1 MLCAMDLDSLETLS
15 DGGVI
20 LLDCHGQILDF
31 NRAAKP
37 WLASTALAAKAVAD
51 MVEQAAVSKKQERLA
66 KSLPPNLYRTQ
77 PAETTAAHFDRS

>member
-15 DGGVI
+15 DGVI

-37 WLASTALAAKAVAD
+37 WLASTALAAKAIGD
-51 MVEQAAVSKKQERLA
+51 MVEQVSKKQERLA
-66 KSLPPNLYRTQ
+66 NSLPPNVCRTQ
-77 PAETTAAHFDRS
+77 PAETTAAHSDRS

>member
-15 DGGVI
+15 DGVI

-37 WLASTALAAKAVAD
+37 WLASTALAARAIAD
-51 MVEQAAVSKKQERLA
+51 MVEQAIGA
-66 KSLPPNLYRTQ
+66 KIEV
-77 PAETTAAHFDRS
+77 PASVHLFPKSDPVTRA

>member
-1 MLCAMDLDSLETLS
+1 MLCAMDSESLEKLS
-15 DGGVI
+15 DGVI

-37 WLASTALAAKAVAD
+37 WLASTALAAKAVAG

-66 KSLPPNLYRTQ
+66 KSLPPNVYRTQ
-77 PAETTAAHFDRS
+77 PAETTAALSEWS